1 MIKTKRQNK
10 TRQREGS
17 REGREEDG
25 DSPPR
30 TQKVGND
37 GCRKQMQMGGK
48 KNPPLCQ
55 WELSG
60 AGERHFRQYPYA
72 SDRPQPIPCAGRV
85 PHGDSSESCHRV
97 PAKPPLT
104 WFRGQSVCPC
114 SLLLLYPAALPSP
127 KFGVLPEGP
136 SLPPLSPASSS
147 SLDPLALEV
156 TGGQQGLQICP

>member
-1 MIKTKRQNK
+1 MRGERKMEISLQGHRKWAMTDAGNK
-10 TRQREGS
+10 
-17 REGREEDG
+17 
-25 DSPPR
+25 
-30 TQKVGND
+30 
-37 GCRKQMQMGGK
+37 CRWEK

-60 AGERHFRQYPYA
+60 AGERHFRQYPCA

-85 PHGDSSESCHRV
+85 PHGDSSESS
-97 PAKPPLT
+97 P
-104 WFRGQSVCPC
+104 QSPSQTPSYLLQRTICLSLQSAPFISRCP
-114 SLLLLYPAALPSP
+114 PSP